1 MSEIKEETVIKEKEK
16 PQTDHKIEGL
26 KVKKKPKKL
35 VKKDQTTKLV
45 IPKKEPEK
53 TETKNLENANTES
66 GSVVVSQKE
75 GTKNM
80 EEVEEKISPPT
91 SGESTEGNSEV
102 TLQEITEEED
112 PKKII
117 EKPATI
123 RKEVESIPPPVEMPE
138 GIEKLISFMK
148 ETGGNVQ
155 DYARL
160 NADYSN
166 VEESVLLR
174 EYYKNIKPHLNSEE
188 VDFILDD
195 DFSWDEEMDDER
207 TIKKKKLAYKE
218 EIAKAK
224 NFLEDTKKKY
234 YEDLKLR
241 PSISK
246 DQQKAMDFF
255 NRYNDEREVAEQQH
269 EEFKNQTSKMFSNE
283 FKGFDFKLGEKKF
296 RYGINN
302 PNDVADQQSNLSNFV
317 KKFLNEDG
325 SVRDYEGYHK
335 AMYAARNADTIA
347 KHFYEQ
353 GKTDAIKNINAKSKN
368 ISSSSRTPSSEGDV
382 FINGFKVRAISGVDS
397 SKLKIKKR
405 TK

>member
-91 SGESTEGNSEV
+91 SGESTEGNSEI
-102 TLQEITEEED
+102 TIQEITDEKTPE
-112 PKKII
+112 KAI
-117 EKPATI
+117 EKPVIAT
-123 RKEVESIPPPVEMPE
+123 KEVESIPPPVEMPE

-166 VEESVLLR
+166 VEESALLR

-234 YEDLKLR
+234 YEELKLR

-255 NRYNDEREVAEQQH
+255 NRYNEEREVAEQQH
-269 EEFKNQTSKMFSNE
+269 TDFKTKTKGMFSDE
-283 FKGFDFKLGEKKF
+283 FKGFEFNLGEKKF

-302 PNDVADQQSNLSNFV
+302 PSDVAEQQSNLSNFV
-317 KKFLNEDG
+317 KKFLHEDG
-325 SVRDYEGYHK
+325 SVKDYEGYHK

-347 KHFYEQ
+347 KHFYER
-353 GKTDAIKNINAKSKN
+353 S
-368 ISSSSRTPSSEGDV
+368 
-382 FINGFKVRAISGVDS
+382 
-397 SKLKIKKR
+397 
-405 TK
+405 